1 MSENTPPP
9 RKTLDFFSGV
19 TQRLLAW
26 EEAFKKGLVPKDLTP
41 LFRRISDGAK
51 RTFGYDK
58 DALGVSYINA
68 LKESLPPST
77 AAKLSGRSL
86 RALYGAALEEMQLYY
101 CNGAGKGRRSVF
113 DEQCPETRKPKEI
126 FKDLWGD
133 GRSSFQKTLNGLKD
147 SESAPLFNETAVRT
161 AVSKLC
167 EYCQEQFLRGYS
179 QGRDGATLSSKN
191 LRQAVASL
199 IPDRTQG

>member
-1 MSENTPPP
+1 
-9 RKTLDFFSGV
+9 
-19 TQRLLAW
+19 LLAL
-26 EEAFKKGLVPKDLTP
+26 EEALKKGLVPKKSELTP

-77 AAKLSGRSL
+77 AAKLAKLSGRSL

-101 CNGAGKGRRSVF
+101 CNGAEKGRRSVF

-161 AVSKLC
+161 AVSKLREC
-167 EYCQEQFLRGYS
+167 CQEQFLRGYY
-179 QGRDGATLSSKN
+179 QGRDGATLSSEN

-199 IPDRTQG
+199 IPDRNQR

>member
-1 MSENTPPP
+1 
-9 RKTLDFFSGV
+9 
-19 TQRLLAW
+19 
-26 EEAFKKGLVPKDLTP
+26 
-41 LFRRISDGAK
+41 
-51 RTFGYDK
+51 
-58 DALGVSYINA
+58 
-68 LKESLPPST
+68 
-77 AAKLSGRSL
+77 
-86 RALYGAALEEMQLYY
+86 MQLYY
-101 CNGAGKGRRSVF
+101 RNGAEVGGLSVF
-113 DEQCPETRKPKEI
+113 YDGYSQPQKK

-179 QGRDGATLSSKN
+179 QGRDGATLSSEN
-191 LRQAVASL
+191 LRQAIASL

>member
-1 MSENTPPP
+1 M
-9 RKTLDFFSGV
+9 
-19 TQRLLAW
+19 LAL
-26 EEAFKKGLVPKDLTP
+26 ETALKEGLLVPKDLTP

-86 RALYGAALEEMQLYY
+86 SVLYGAALEQMQLYY
-101 CNGAGKGRRSVF
+101 RNGAEVGGLSVF
-113 DEQCPETRKPKEI
+113 YDGYSQPQKK
-126 FKDLWGD
+126 FKGLWGD
-133 GRSSFQKTLNGLKD
+133 GCSSFQKTLNGLKD

-161 AVSKLC
+161 AVSNLREC
-167 EYCQEQFLRGYS
+167 CQEQFLRGYY
-179 QGRDGATLSSKN
+179 QGRDGATLSSEN

>member
-1 MSENTPPP
+1 
-9 RKTLDFFSGV
+9 
-19 TQRLLAW
+19 LLAL
-26 EEAFKKGLVPKDLTP
+26 EEALKKGLVPKKSELTP

-101 CNGAGKGRRSVF
+101 CNGAEKGRRSVF

-133 GRSSFQKTLNGLKD
+133 GRSSFQETLNGLKD
-147 SESAPLFNETAVRT
+147 SESAPLFNKTEVRI
-161 AVSKLC
+161 AVSRLR
-167 EYCQEQFLRGYS
+167 EYCQEQFVRGFS
-179 QGRDGATLSSKN
+179 QGKGEAIWSPEN
-191 LRQAVASL
+191 LRQAVARL